1 MGSKGHGS
9 KVKGSKVRCHGSEV
23 MGQTSQGQRT
33 KVMGLKVMGQSS
45 KVMGKKDQRSW
56 GVKCQQSLEQRS
68 WGQIL
73 KNIGHRGQ
81 RSGGQRS

>member
-45 KVMGKKDQRSW
+45 KVMGKKDQRSCGGSNVSGHW
-56 GVKCQQSLEQRS
+56 KKGHGVKY
-68 WGQIL
+68 
-73 KNIGHRGQ
+73 
-81 RSGGQRS
+81 